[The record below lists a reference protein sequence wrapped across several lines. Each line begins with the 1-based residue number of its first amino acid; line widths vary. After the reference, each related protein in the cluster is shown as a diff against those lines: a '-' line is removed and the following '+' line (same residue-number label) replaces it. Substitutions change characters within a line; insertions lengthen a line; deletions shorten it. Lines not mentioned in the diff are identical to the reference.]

1 MNEWMEKYANPFAAW
16 ETRLYLNSH
25 PHDRQAIA
33 EYRRYLAASAPG
45 NYADIGAEWP
55 QESAAGTRIDGGDA
69 CCFRWP
75 WVDDPWPWDAD
86 FVVQGGEA

>member
-16 ETRLYLNSH
+16 EMRLYLNSH
-25 PHDRQAIA
+25 PQDRQAIA

-45 NYADIGAEWP
+45 NYAEIDTDCADCGAV
-55 QESAAGTRIDGGDA
+55 GTRIDEENA
-69 CCFRWP
+69 CCFRWS
-75 WVDDPWPWDAD
+75 WIENPWPWDAD